1 MIVKVS
7 KAFEKD
13 IAKIKD
19 QRLKRAVFDII
30 KLVQQVPDL
39 RGIHQLKK
47 LKGHKE
53 FYRIRL
59 GQYRAGV
66 AIVND
71 SIEFLVLDNRRDI
84 YKRFP

>member
-13 IAKIKD
+13 LTKIKD
-19 QRLKRAVFDII
+19 QKLKRG
-30 KLVQQVPDL
+30 
-39 RGIHQLKK
+39 GIHQLKK

-71 SIEFLVLDNRRDI
+71 SIEFLVIDNRKDI